1 MPRTRKRSTLLP
13 WAGWVAP
20 SQAERRQ
27 LRANCGAKCFM
38 GPGVSFPVCKPT
50 TKNGC
55 QIDQK
60 GVWAAYIR
68 AKEFSSPKKTRIAT
82 KRRHYQRIANRSH
95 KLIQK

>member
-1 MPRTRKRSTLLP
+1 MPRTRKRSRSGVP

-20 SQAERRQ
+20 TKSERLQ
-27 LRANCGAKCFM
+27 LRAKCGAKCFM
-38 GPGVSFPVCKPT
+38 GPGVSFPVCRPN
-50 TKNGC
+50 TKC

-68 AKEFSSPKKTRIAT
+68 AKEFSSPKKTSRTA

-95 KLIQK
+95 KLLEKV